1 MHKILIV
8 DDEKNMR
15 WAIKRAFKNQPYRF
29 IEATNGEEGL
39 IAFEKE
45 QPDLVLLDLK
55 MPKVDGLTAL
65 ERMKKLEKELEKDI
79 PVVMITAHGTTETA
93 VEAMKLGALDYIS
106 KPFDVE
112 ELRIILRKA
121 LEFKGLQEKL
131 NSLEEALEL
140 KQGKPIIGKSEK
152 MNEVYKMVNQ
162 VAKTDATVLILGESG
177 TGKEIIADTI
187 HRNSERHQG
196 PYIKVNCGAI
206 PENLLE
212 SELFGYEKGAFTGA
226 VKRKVGKFQRAEGG
240 TIFLDEI
247 GELSLNMQV
256 KILRVL
262 QEREVE
268 PVGGLETH
276 PVDLRIITATN
287 QNLYEKVKNQEFRED
302 LYYRLN
308 VFPIEL
314 PPLRERKEDIP
325 LLVAH
330 FLEKYQQELGKKEM
344 KISDEALTALK
355 DYPWPG
361 NIRELENIIERTLII
376 SSSKLIETRDLPPG
390 LLKPYE
396 SDSKSFGKNTF
407 LLPEEGI
414 DLETLEK
421 DLILQALER
430 TADNQTRAA
439 RLLGI
444 SRHTLLYRM
453 EKYQLKK

>member
-396 SDSKSFGKNTF
+396 SDSKSLGKNTF